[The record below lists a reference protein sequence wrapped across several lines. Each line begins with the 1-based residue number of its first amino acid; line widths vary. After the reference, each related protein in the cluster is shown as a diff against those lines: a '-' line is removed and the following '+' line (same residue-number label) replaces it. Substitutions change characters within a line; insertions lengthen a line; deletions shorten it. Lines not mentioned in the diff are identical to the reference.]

1 VTFSKK
7 LESKLVKD
15 FKLLSDNTLFKMLK
29 PKEDT
34 ESTKEKRVEKVIQNI
49 EFEQNTNDIITFAVS
64 KSFST
69 LMTLLAPLF
78 ALFGKYSQK

>member
-1 VTFSKK
+1 VTFFKK
-7 LESKLVKD
+7 LESKLLKD
-15 FKLLSDNTLFKMLK
+15 LKLLSDTTLFKMLK

-49 EFEQNTNDIITFAVS
+49 EFEQKTDDMITFAVG

-78 ALFGKYSQK
+78 ALFGKYTQK